1 MLGLL
6 RIRPSMV
13 DLLLR
18 LRTVMVALRCHS
30 SLGKS
35 FPDAL
40 ALVNHTLAL
49 FMMMA
54 PTLVV
59 QLLKL
64 MFSKPR

>member
-6 RIRPSMV
+6 RIRPSTV

-18 LRTVMVALRCHS
+18 RRTVMVAPRCRS

-40 ALVNHTLAL
+40 ALVNRTPVL

-64 MFSKPR
+64 MFSKLR